1 MNIHV
6 PEEIRVK
13 YPNIEFRGKTRMMNN
28 RTVIKAYNHATGM
41 RFYYSFEEDF
51 FWIVD
56 MGIPDWKLPKLA

>member
-1 MNIHV
+1 
-6 PEEIRVK
+6 
-13 YPNIEFRGKTRMMNN
+13 MMNN